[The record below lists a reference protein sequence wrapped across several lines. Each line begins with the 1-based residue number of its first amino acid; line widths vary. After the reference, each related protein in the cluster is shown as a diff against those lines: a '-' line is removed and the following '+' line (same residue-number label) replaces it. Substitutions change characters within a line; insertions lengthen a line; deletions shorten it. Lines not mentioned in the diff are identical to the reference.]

1 MKQYTFY
8 ADPGHGWLKVP
19 MQELRDLNIAG
30 LITQYSYR
38 KGEHAY
44 LEEDMDLE
52 TFVVAYFRKH
62 YAQPKIVSKNTNRSS
77 RIRSYPTYTM
87 R

>member
-8 ADPGHGWLKVP
+8 GDPGHGWLKVP

-52 TFVVAYFRKH
+52 TFVRAYEAKH
-62 YAQPKIVSKNTNRSS
+62 NRHPSIAPKQSDRSS